1 MNQGAYRD
9 AADRITNNNHR
20 SVSRLADDNADMRE
34 YLRRILHHEYGI
46 LAMNGVEAFEQAQA
60 ARPDLILTDVMMPR
74 MGGPDLL
81 KAVRNNQALAKTA
94 VVLLTARGGVEA
106 RIESLE
112 SEADDYL
119 ANPFEDNE
127 LLARIRNLIR
137 MKAQDRIKRV
147 REPCG

>member
-1 MNQGAYRD
+1 
-9 AADRITNNNHR
+9 
-20 SVSRLADDNADMRE
+20 MRE